1 MIIFRRIILLL
12 IYYYFF
18 YLLFNLKLKLN
29 NKLVLNYN
37 YKMERRLNK
46 KINDYVHVFKTDLV
60 EKIQSLKSTDNQAVM
75 SELTNYVYQYTN
87 FELNKDDFMK
97 RKRVKS
103 MVPVYE
109 RCCAKRASGEQCTRR
124 KKDDC
129 QYCGTHSKGTPHGMI
144 SDKEPSSNIKT
155 VDVNAIDIKGI
166 VYYLDNIGNVY
177 DTEDIISNNK
187 NPRIVAKYVKT
198 GEEYS
203 IPDLFNK

>member
-1 MIIFRRIILLL
+1 
-12 IYYYFF
+12 
-18 YLLFNLKLKLN
+18 
-29 NKLVLNYN
+29 
-37 YKMERRLNK
+37 MERRLNK

-75 SELTNYVYQYTN
+75 SDLTNYVYQYDN

-144 SDKEPSSNIKT
+144 SDKEPSSTIKT
-155 VDVNAIDIKGI
+155 VEVNAIDIKGI

-187 NPRIVAKYVKT
+187 NPRVVAKYVKT

-203 IPDLFNK
+203 IPDLFHN